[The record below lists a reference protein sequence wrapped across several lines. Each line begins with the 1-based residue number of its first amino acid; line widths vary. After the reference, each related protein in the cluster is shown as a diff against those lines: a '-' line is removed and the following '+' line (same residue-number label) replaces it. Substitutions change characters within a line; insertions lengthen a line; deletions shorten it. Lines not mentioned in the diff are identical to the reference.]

1 MNRLVAVCK
10 SSPGTL
16 LAEWTYS
23 ERAVFLNRDGR
34 RPAAQKV
41 SNHD

>member
-1 MNRLVAVCK
+1 MALV
-10 SSPGTL
+10 
-16 LAEWTYS
+16 AEWTYS

-34 RPAAQKV
+34 RPAAEKV